1 MTVQELKKDLAEFT
15 KRGTEIVHA
24 ESDEYEAAKKLQS
37 AWKDVFHTSLDAT
50 SAKGFVTHFKGKSS
64 KASPKASRAPKVTR
78 RRRKQHGGMAP
89 LAYQMGP
96 GVPSALTHGH
106 FTTNVATDSRS
117 QHDLDVYFNSGMSRT
132 AGTET
137 WRFPTVPAG
146 MGSNQVGGRR
156 TRRQRRLRQKGGASL
171 LESIGQIV
179 NQATV
184 PPSLAQTAYGAYSGQ
199 APAASSDPTV
209 PAWSHSNTSRAIDP
223 SSVTR
228 IGSDIN
234 QLVSPAPWK

>member
-1 MTVQELKKDLAEFT
+1 MTVQELKKDLAAFT
-15 KRGTEIVHA
+15 KQATEIVHA
-24 ESDEYEAAKKLQS
+24 ESDEYEAVKKLQS
-37 AWKDVFHTSLDAT
+37 AWKDVFHTVLDAT
-50 SAKGFVTHFKGKSS
+50 SAKGFVKHFKGKSTKSTKPS
-64 KASPKASRAPKVTR
+64 KSTKAT
-78 RRRKQHGGMAP
+78 RRRKQRGGMAP

-96 GVPSALTHGH
+96 GVPSALTHGN
-106 FTTNVATDSRS
+106 FTTNVATDSRP

-156 TRRQRRLRQKGGASL
+156 TRRRRQRGGASL

-184 PPSLAQTAYGAYSGQ
+184 PPSLAQTTYGAYSGQ

-223 SSVTR
+223 SSITR
-228 IGSDIN
+228 IGSDIS
-234 QLVSPAPWK
+234 QLVSPSPWK